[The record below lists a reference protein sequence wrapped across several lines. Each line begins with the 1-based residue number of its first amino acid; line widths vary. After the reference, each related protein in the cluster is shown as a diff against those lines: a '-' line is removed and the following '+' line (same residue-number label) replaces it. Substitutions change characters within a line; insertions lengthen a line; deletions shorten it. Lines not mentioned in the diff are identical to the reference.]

1 MLCKSCLYHLTENA
15 TLRLFIAA
23 GKLSRF
29 VVVVNLLIVYLYFLE
44 HFAATTRVTVGR
56 FNRSKH
62 APSG

>member
-15 TLRLFIAA
+15 TLRLFSAA

-29 VVVVNLLIVYLYFLE
+29 VVVVTLLLVSLFLE
-44 HFAATTRVTVGR
+44 YIATATRVTVGR

-62 APSG
+62 VPSG